1 MHEKY
6 KNIYFDIDRTLWD
19 LKTNSDLTLSELLNR
34 YFPELNNKLNIFLD
48 TFYTENEKFWQKYR
62 DGEISK
68 EYLRDNR
75 FNHVMNIMGIN
86 KPDIAKKMGD
96 AFVEEAPF
104 KTALFPHTLE
114 TLEYLKKQGYNLYLL
129 TNGFVEVQIS
139 KIRESKLEPFFKKMI
154 TSEEVGYQKPN
165 KKIFEYALKTVNAK
179 KNESIMIG
187 DDLHND
193 IFGAQNFG
201 MDTVFFNPN
210 KIEHDSKT
218 TFEINDLI
226 ELKSIL

>member
-1 MHEKY
+1 MKKIY

-19 LKTNSDLTLSELLNR
+19 LKTNSDKTLSELLDR
-34 YFPELNNKLNIFLD
+34 YFPELNTKLDEFLSV
-48 TFYTENEKFWQKYR
+48 FYTENEKFWKRYR

-75 FNHVMNIMGIN
+75 FNHVINLMGLN
-86 KPDIAKKMGD
+86 KPDIAKQMGD
-96 AFVEEAPF
+96 AFVKEAPF
-104 KTALFPHTLE
+104 KTALFPNTLE
-114 TLEYLKKQGYNLYLL
+114 TLEYLKNKKYRLFLL

-139 KIRESKLEPFFKKMI
+139 KIRESKLEPYFEKMI

-179 KNESIMIG
+179 KSESLMIG

-193 IFGAQNFG
+193 IFGAKNFG
-201 MDTVFFNPN
+201 MDTVFFNPA
-210 KIEHDSKT
+210 KIEHNSNP
-218 TFEINDLI
+218 TFEINDLK
-226 ELKSIL
+226 ELKTFL

>member
-1 MHEKY
+1 MKKIY

-19 LKTNSDLTLSELLNR
+19 LKTNSDKTLSELLDR
-34 YFPELNNKLNIFLD
+34 YFPELNTKLDEFLNV
-48 TFYTENEKFWQKYR
+48 FYTENEKFWKRYR

-75 FNHVMNIMGIN
+75 FNHVINLMGLN
-86 KPDIAKKMGD
+86 KPDIAKQMGD
-96 AFVEEAPF
+96 AFVKEAPF
-104 KTALFPHTLE
+104 KTALFPNTLE
-114 TLEYLKKQGYNLYLL
+114 TLEYLKNKKYRLFLL

-139 KIRESKLEPFFKKMI
+139 KIRESKLEPYFEKMI

-179 KNESIMIG
+179 KSESLMIG

-193 IFGAQNFG
+193 IFGAKNFG
-201 MDTVFFNPN
+201 MDTVFFNPA
-210 KIEHDSKT
+210 KIEHNSNP
-218 TFEINDLI
+218 TFEINDLK
-226 ELKSIL
+226 ELKTFL